1 MGLIGKIAKGLKG
14 SAGGLLGGAISAVG
28 GSLAARARNQG
39 YNDYIKMYQNRMQ
52 QVKDHRDN
60 LYYQDPSQSA
70 ENQVAVTN
78 AQKVLDNAT
87 ENAKNTNIVSGGSD
101 EAVALS
107 KQAAQEQVGNI
118 IQQAAVQ
125 GAQNKENVW
134 NTADSQIDTMTNYI
148 AAAKKEKALST
159 AQGITDATG
168 ALAGAASKL
177 PI

>member
-14 SAGGLLGGAISAVG
+14 SAGGLLGGAITAVG

-39 YNDYIKMYQNRMQ
+39 YNDFIKMYQNRMQ

-60 LYYQDPSQSA
+60 LYYQDPTQSA

-125 GAQNKENVW
+125 GAQTKENVW
-134 NTADSQIDTMTNYI
+134 NTADEQIDQMTNYI
-148 AAAKKEKALST
+148 ATAKKEKALST

>member
-14 SAGGLLGGAISAVG
+14 SAGGLLGGAITAVG

-39 YNDYIKMYQNRMQ
+39 YNEFIKMYQNRMQ

-60 LYYQDPSQSA
+60 LYYQDPTQSA

-78 AQKVLDNAT
+78 AQKVLDNVT
-87 ENAKNTNIVSGGSD
+87 ETAKNTNIVSGGSD

-118 IQQAAVQ
+118 MQQAAVQ
-125 GAQNKENVW
+125 GAQTKENVW

-159 AQGITDATG
+159 AQGITDAAG
-168 ALAGAASKL
+168 GLAGAASKL

>member
-14 SAGGLLGGAISAVG
+14 SAGGLLGGAITAVG

-39 YNDYIKMYQNRMQ
+39 YNDFIKMYQNRMQ

-60 LYYQDPSQSA
+60 LYYQDPTQSA

-87 ENAKNTNIVSGGSD
+87 ATAKNTNIVSGGSD

-107 KQAAQEQVGNI
+107 KQAAQEQVGKI
-118 IQQAAVQ
+118 MQEVAVQ
-125 GAQNKENVW
+125 GAQTKENVW
-134 NTADSQIDTMTNYI
+134 NGADSQIDAMTNYI
-148 AAAKKEKALST
+148 ATAKKEKALST
-159 AQGITDATG
+159 AQGITDAAG
-168 ALAGAASKL
+168 GLAGAASKL

>member
-14 SAGGLLGGAISAVG
+14 SAGGLLGGAITAVG

-39 YNDYIKMYQNRMQ
+39 YNEFIKMYQNRMQ

-60 LYYQDPSQSA
+60 LYYQDPTQSA

-78 AQKVLDNAT
+78 AQKVLNNAT
-87 ENAKNTNIVSGGSD
+87 ETAKNTNIVSGGSD

-118 IQQAAVQ
+118 MQQAAVQ

>member
-1 MGLIGKIAKGLKG
+1 MGIIGKIAKGLKG
-14 SAGGLLGGAISAVG
+14 SAGGLLGGAITAVG
-28 GSLAARARNQG
+28 GSLAARASNQG
-39 YNDYIKMYQNRMQ
+39 YNEFIKMYQNRMQ

-60 LYYQDPSQSA
+60 LYYQDPTQSA

-118 IQQAAVQ
+118 MQQAAVQ
-125 GAQNKENVW
+125 GAQTKENVW

-148 AAAKKEKALST
+148 AAAKNEKALST

>member
-14 SAGGLLGGAISAVG
+14 SAGGLLGGAITAVG

-39 YNDYIKMYQNRMQ
+39 YNDFIEMYQNRMQ

-60 LYYQDPSQSA
+60 LYYQDPTQSA

-87 ENAKNTNIVSGGSD
+87 ETAKNTNIVSGGSD

-118 IQQAAVQ
+118 MQQAAVQ
-125 GAQNKENVW
+125 GAQTKENVW

-159 AQGITDATG
+159 AQGITDAAG
-168 ALAGAASKL
+168 GLAGAASKL